1 MIPMSQE
8 TRFTGDNETMRHE
21 GRKEDNVEKG
31 DNNIV
36 GHFLQ
41 YILRLTAQ
49 ETGHYVVKPMYKVQH
64 FNDIWWYGGSNEAK
78 AERQVSH
85 SIILLKINLLED

>member
-1 MIPMSQE
+1 MIPMSKISPNPKRQ
-8 TRFTGDNETMRHE
+8 DSQVIMRHE

-49 ETGHYVVKPMYKVQH
+49 
-64 FNDIWWYGGSNEAK
+64 
-78 AERQVSH
+78 
-85 SIILLKINLLED
+85 